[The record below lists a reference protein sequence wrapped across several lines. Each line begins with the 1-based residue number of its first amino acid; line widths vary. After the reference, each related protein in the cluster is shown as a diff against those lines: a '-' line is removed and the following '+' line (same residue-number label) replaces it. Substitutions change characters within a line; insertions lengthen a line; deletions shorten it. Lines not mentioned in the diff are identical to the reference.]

1 MRVQDHNYP
10 FCVYYLTSSPWCFR
24 SILYQWLNVKR
35 TFLMNF
41 KPVLCWE
48 AAWYD
53 ICHNTF
59 IRTGETERAGQQVC
73 FSSKV
78 HPSLTTFF
86 TLQIPSFLALCFSN
100 VTINVFS
107 FACRLFHFCY
117 LHEFF
122 SHPFWFFLSSS
133 LIFHY
138 SIYFS
143 LFLFSLC
150 IILSGTLPSMLCAKT
165 ITICTLKLFLYHLSS
180 FI

>member
-10 FCVYYLTSSPWCFR
+10 FFIYYLTSSPGCFR
-24 SILYQWLNVKR
+24 SILYRRLNVKI

-41 KPVLCWE
+41 KPVFCWE

-86 TLQIPSFLALCFSN
+86 TLQIPSFLALCFQMSLLMSLSSFPFLLFAW
-100 VTINVFS
+100 VF
-107 FACRLFHFCY
+107 FP
-117 LHEFF
+117 
-122 SHPFWFFLSSS
+122 HPFWLFLSSS
-133 LIFHY
+133 LLFHY

-150 IILSGTLPSMLCAKT
+150 IILSGTLPSLCK
-165 ITICTLKLFLYHLSS
+165 KLSLSAL
-180 FI
+180 

>member
-1 MRVQDHNYP
+1 MRVQVHNYP
-10 FCVYYLTSSPWCFR
+10 FFIYYLTSSPGCFR
-24 SILYQWLNVKR
+24 SILYRRLNVKR

-86 TLQIPSFLALCFSN
+86 TLQIPSFLALCFQMSLLM
-100 VTINVFS
+100 S
-107 FACRLFHFCY
+107 FLLHVVLSISVICMGFFFPSVLALPFLIFIISLFH
-117 LHEFF
+117 L
-122 SHPFWFFLSSS
+122 FLS
-133 LIFHY
+133 
-138 SIYFS
+138 
-143 LFLFSLC
+143 
-150 IILSGTLPSMLCAKT
+150 LPV
-165 ITICTLKLFLYHLSS
+165 
-180 FI
+180 